1 MTLPSHI
8 RHHLLQV
15 VQGWVSLQQLLV
27 KGHWE
32 IELHDSQVVDG
43 EAADDTDEVKQVNVL
58 KRLQGTNDLHVF
70 VYRGCGV
77 SVTNSINKA
86 NYPSGLKSR
95 YYRYY
100 IIARSRFVFPMF
112 TLFENQMSLDSS
124 W

>member
-8 RHHLLQV
+8 RHHLLHV
-15 VQGWVSLQQLLV
+15 VQCWVPLQQLLV

-43 EAADDTDEVKQVNVL
+43 EAADDTDEVEQIDVL
-58 KRLQGTNDLHVF
+58 KRLQGTILFKDLHVF
-70 VYRGCGV
+70 VYRVGA
-77 SVTNSINKA
+77 SVTISINKA
-86 NYPSGLKSR
+86 
-95 YYRYY
+95 
-100 IIARSRFVFPMF
+100 RSHFDFPMF